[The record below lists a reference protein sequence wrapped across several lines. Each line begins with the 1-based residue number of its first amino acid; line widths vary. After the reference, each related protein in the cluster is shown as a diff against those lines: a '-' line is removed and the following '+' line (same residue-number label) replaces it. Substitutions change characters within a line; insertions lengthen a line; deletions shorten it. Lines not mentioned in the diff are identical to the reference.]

1 MPRRRGPR
9 PRLLAAVVPSKAT
22 SAFAAERQVVSR
34 TQMTSV
40 LTAIL
45 ALLVTVAGSNSHKNA
60 VAADTGRTKHG
71 GSVSIRARRSTV
83 VVFAPAS
90 WATDAKTDPGTVEMV
105 AHVSFAVGDL
115 KRCKGVTPIDIR
127 MVFADR
133 LEVNISGRHDD
144 IDLARRFPD
153 SAGAVLLRPGKK
165 ICAFATP
172 HDTAFLGDLLT
183 HAAGKFFDVA
193 TCLQQGMSDPCGVG
207 GG

>member
-1 MPRRRGPR
+1 M
-9 PRLLAAVVPSKAT
+9 
-22 SAFAAERQVVSR
+22 
-34 TQMTSV
+34 MSV
-40 LTAIL
+40 LTASL
-45 ALLVTVAGSNSHKNA
+45 AMLVTVAGSNPRKHALATAK
-60 VAADTGRTKHG
+60 DTGRTKRG

-115 KRCKGVTPIDIR
+115 KRCKGVAPIDIR

-153 SAGAVLLRPGKK
+153 SAGAVLLKPGKK

-193 TCLQQGMSDPCGVG
+193 TCLQQGMSDPCGEG